1 VRRLFI
7 FAHFDRD
14 HIIDPYVIH
23 YISALSQLGGVI
35 FVSTS
40 QLSQVEIAKLRTYT
54 IQAIS
59 RPNVGYDFMSW
70 QRGLK
75 LVEDPCLYDEVIIC
89 NDSVYAPIYPLV
101 EMFEVMEA
109 SGAAYWGVTSNS
121 EIASHIQSYFIAFRR
136 PVLER
141 KEFWQFW
148 DRVSVQPSKRAVIEA
163 YEIGLSSLLVRLGLS
178 SATYFSIDELLNE
191 AFRNFKCFSTLPLL
205 ISPPYYG
212 SEPLDVVRLLL
223 GVYNKTH
230 ALWKDMILARVP
242 MIKIELLRD
251 NPTDQQIDAVLAS
264 LDRYSVYPTQ
274 LLRAHLRRMRS
285 GADEV
290 AGAGGLQNRPS

>member
-14 HIIDPYVIH
+14 DIIDPYVIH
-23 YISALSQLGGVI
+23 YISALSQLGTVI

-40 QLSQVEIAKLRTYT
+40 QLSSVEIAKLSPYT

-59 RPNVGYDFMSW
+59 RPNFGYDFMSW
-70 QRGLK
+70 QRGLM
-75 LVEDPCLYDEVIIC
+75 LVENPCLYDEIIIC
-89 NDSVYAPIYPLV
+89 NDSVYAPIYPLH

-121 EIASHIQSYFIAFRR
+121 EIAPHIQSYFMAFRR

-148 DRVSVQPSKRAVIEA
+148 DSVSVQPSKRAVIEA
-163 YEIGLSSLLVRLGLS
+163 YEIGLSFVLVKLGLA
-178 SATYFSIDELLNE
+178 SATYFSIDKLLDK
-191 AFRNFKCFSTLPLL
+191 ALGNFKCFSTLPLL

-212 SEPLDVVRLLL
+212 SEPLDVERLLS

-230 ALWKDMILARVP
+230 AMWKDMILARIP

-251 NPTDQQIDAVLAS
+251 NPTNQQVNAVLAS
-264 LDRYSVYPTQ
+264 LDRYADYPAQ
-274 LLRAHLRRMRS
+274 FLQDHLRRMRS
-285 GADEV
+285 SE
-290 AGAGGLQNRPS
+290 R